1 MSGMPWIRFF
11 PSDWLASTRGM
22 GAAET
27 GVFITLLSLMYERGA
42 PIPEDAGRLA
52 RFCGASN
59 AVFRKALDA
68 LIAEGKILRVEGG
81 LWNRRVEK
89 ETGHRQEKSD
99 AARTAGL
106 ASGRARR
113 ADNSETEGLSNE
125 NPGSRISGRAP
136 VERGKAQS
144 DQGAGRTDVPS
155 PLNVDRTNQ
164 KPDTRSQRREERRT
178 PDGVVHPPPS
188 AAPEAVRPDPVDPA
202 DDIVEAF
209 DAYNEA
215 ARGAGWPVALDLTA
229 ERRTGLARRLAE
241 CGGVPGWRAALA
253 RARAS
258 PFLCGD
264 NPKGWRANL
273 KFFLQKSSFQNLR
286 EGSYDDRK
294 KHAAF
299 DRQKPVSPAS
309 AFAAVADKYAALG
322 DAGGGYGFDADGNSG
337 GAGAD
342 RRGQV
347 DYLPP
352 DRGDRRCA
360 GPGAGGGGDD
370 DGFGA
375 SGGLF
380 GGVAFAC

>member
-1 MSGMPWIRFF
+1 MNTS
-11 PSDWLASTRGM
+11 LADIVEAMAKAGASVETIVAVVR
-22 GAAET
+22 AAET
-27 GVFITLLSLMYERGA
+27 AELQRVSERRA
-42 PIPEDAGRLA
+42 
-52 RFCGASN
+52 
-59 AVFRKALDA
+59 K
-68 LIAEGKILRVEGG
+68 
-81 LWNRRVEK
+81 
-89 ETGHRQEKSD
+89 D
-99 AARTAGL
+99 AARKRRQRDRASAATDSELSRGNAVTSRDTAGQAVTSRDTEPSLPEEKRKVSPCTPSKEKTHPLSPDIPGLLTETAPL
-106 ASGRARR
+106 AAASPV
-113 ADNSETEGLSNE
+113 SE
-125 NPGSRISGRAP
+125 
-136 VERGKAQS
+136 
-144 DQGAGRTDVPS
+144 PS
-155 PLNVDRTNQ
+155 
-164 KPDTRSQRREERRT
+164 
-178 PDGVVHPPPS
+178 
-188 AAPEAVRPDPVDPA
+188 

-215 ARGAGWPVALDLTA
+215 ARGAGWPVALDLSA
-229 ERRTGLARRLAE
+229 ERRAGLARRLAE
-241 CGGVPGWRAALA
+241 CGGVAGWRAAMA

-264 NPKGWRANL
+264 NPKGWRASL

-299 DRQKPVSPAS
+299 DRTKPVSPAS

-360 GPGAGGGGDD
+360 DPGAGGGGDD

-380 GGVAFAC
+380 GGVAFA